1 MKLLVYLIGFF
12 GLSLFFYYKNPI
24 FVVIMLLIVSVMK
37 FFIYKKEARVNA
49 DLFILGGLKTELQY
63 TFYAAVFSVIVYT
76 ALLFLN

>member
-1 MKLLVYLIGFF
+1 
-12 GLSLFFYYKNPI
+12 
-24 FVVIMLLIVSVMK
+24 MK